1 MIMRDTAATA
11 AAVEKKKDHWHDC
24 ETRGSSLSFLSG
36 LMTAGGQSSD
46 TEHNHALCLPSS
58 YSRIHRIHRLRYRK
72 RSFFPQSV
80 SGNHFFLLLYALLR
94 IFFPSSFFLLPAAT
108 DDSVSRMR
116 DSEPVRRVSHFSFLF
131 LLLLGSHDI
140 VVCS

>member
-1 MIMRDTAATA
+1 MRDTAAT

-72 RSFFPQSV
+72 RSFFHSQCQ
-80 SGNHFFLLLYALLR
+80 AI
-94 IFFPSSFFLLPAAT
+94 IFFAAVVCPPPHFLPLPSSFILLPAAT

-131 LLLLGSHDI
+131 LLLRGSHDI